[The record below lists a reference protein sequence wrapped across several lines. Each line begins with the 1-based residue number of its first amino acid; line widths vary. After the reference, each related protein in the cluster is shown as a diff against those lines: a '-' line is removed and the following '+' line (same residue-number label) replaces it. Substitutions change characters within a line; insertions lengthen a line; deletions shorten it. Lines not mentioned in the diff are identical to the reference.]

1 MLKTRSEDSA
11 RSTQLDAEFKR
22 KVERLLKS
30 DHDDEIDLFPDIL
43 AVKKAEDAKARF
55 IEQYGSK
62 LKGRAI
68 RNCNSNY
75 RKVYFRCQKDTKFPK
90 KVIQIGPKFRE
101 NVLEPTGKLVRKLD
115 GCASFLC
122 APL

>member
-75 RKVYFRCQKDTKFPK
+75 TEIGLEGHRSRRTKSVFWGQNRSRRTKFLK
-90 KVIQIGPKFRE
+90 RTG
-101 NVLEPTGKLVRKLD
+101 LEGQSHFGR
-115 GCASFLC
+115 
-122 APL
+122 